1 MEIAIKIISGFY
13 SELKLSCLN
22 YGYTVYREMPIRFRK
37 LYCVYNIQY
46 NIQYVQH
53 TCRAVSIMIFF
64 ILLRWAFSRKMPTYD
79 TDQDIWDTSV
89 TFVNGSLS
97 MSFIRNIYTLKEN
110 DYRLDRCVHVLGAWG
125 GQVMSYSSPSQ
136 FSKHSSMTV
145 FDQLMC
151 LQSCS
156 GIFLKNI
163 YIYIYISA

>member
-1 MEIAIKIISGFY
+1 MAILCIEKY
-13 SELKLSCLN
+13 LLDSENCI
-22 YGYTVYREMPIRFRK
+22 VF
-37 LYCVYNIQY
+37 IQY
-46 NIQYVQH
+46 SYTICSAYLQSCKYNDLF
-53 TCRAVSIMIFF
+53 SF
-64 ILLRWAFSRKMPTYD
+64 ILLRWAVSQKMPTYD

-110 DYRLDRCVHVLGAWG
+110 DYRLDRCVYVLGAWG
-125 GQVMSYSSPSQ
+125 GQVTNYSSPSQ

-156 GIFLKNI
+156 GIFLKRI
-163 YIYIYISA
+163 